1 MELSYEK
8 QLFDLQKVYKTEVA
22 EMKQQ
27 RSSDVEELQE
37 NIRAVSLGCLDLC
50 ESNTFLNVS
59 HGSKTKIGHLPYC
72 KSGKA

>member
-8 QLFDLQKVYKTEVA
+8 QLFDLQKVYKMEAA

-37 NIRAVSLGCLDLC
+37 NIRAVSLVCLDLC
-50 ESNTFLNVS
+50 ESNTF
-59 HGSKTKIGHLPYC
+59 
-72 KSGKA
+72 

>member
-8 QLFDLQKVYKTEVA
+8 QLFDLQKVYKMEVA

-37 NIRAVSLGCLDLC
+37 NIRAVSLVCLDLC
-50 ESNTFLNVS
+50 ESNTFWNVS